1 MTNSRNEGRDR
12 RKIIKLMAPLWET
25 LMDDEREVLT
35 QSISDRELKRR
46 WKEVRKRMEQEK
58 IDFLVMQNDNEW
70 LGGYVKW
77 FTDVPARNAQPHTVI
92 FPVDGD
98 MTTIT
103 HGGKPPGDVGPPAWT
118 LRGVKRRLT
127 VPFFRSAAFTNTYDA
142 ELAVEVLKAEKKA
155 KIGIL
160 GKGTMS
166 AAFYEY
172 LLKNLTGWSVVEAA
186 DLVDPIKAVK
196 SDEEIDLI
204 RKTASLQDQAVEYA
218 KKAIRPGRRDFEI
231 IADII
236 HHVTDLGSEEQLVL
250 GGSGPLGQPVAIRK
264 RHFQNRMVREG
275 DQFSLLIEVNGPGG
289 MYTEIGRIFFV
300 GSKVPPELSDAA
312 ELAREIQEATLKMIR
327 PGADPADIWHANNEL
342 LKREGFLPETRAYA
356 HGQGY
361 DLVERPLIRDDEPMK
376 LQAGMNITVHPT
388 VGSDRVWVW
397 VCDNYLITKTGVSE
411 CLHRTPKEII
421 GI

>member
-1 MTNSRNEGRDR
+1 MRGARQDYENHVTDR
-12 RKIIKLMAPLWET
+12 GKVMMEEEKEIVTK
-25 LMDDEREVLT
+25 
-35 QSISDRELKRR
+35 SISDRELERR
-46 WKEVRKRMEQEK
+46 WKAVRKRMKEEK

-77 FTDVPARNAQPHTVI
+77 FTDVPAKNAQPHTVI
-92 FPVDGD
+92 FPVGEE

-118 LRGVKRRLT
+118 LRGVKARLT
-127 VPFFRSAAFTNTYDA
+127 APFFRSAAFTNTYDA
-142 ELAVEVLKAEKKA
+142 DLAVDVLKTKKKA
-155 KIGIL
+155 RIGIL
-160 GKGTMS
+160 GKGTLS
-166 AAFYEY
+166 AAFYMHLVE
-172 LLKNLTGWSVVEAA
+172 NLPGAAFVDAA
-186 DLVDPIKAVK
+186 DMVDSIKAVK

-204 RKTASLQDQAVEYA
+204 RETASLQDQAVEYA

-250 GGSGPLGQPVAIRK
+250 GGSGPLGQAVAIRK

-300 GSKVPPELSDAA
+300 GSRVPSELSDAA
-312 ELAREIQEATLKMIR
+312 ALAGQIQEATLKRIR
-327 PGADPADIWHANNEL
+327 PGADPADIWRANNEL
-342 LKREGFLPETRAYA
+342 LKREGFLPETRLYA

-361 DLVERPLIRDDEPMK
+361 HLVERPLIREDEPMK

-388 VGSDRVWVW
+388 VGSDRIWVW
-397 VCDNYLITKTGVSE
+397 VCDNYLVTKTGVSE
-411 CLHRTPKEII
+411 CLHKTPKKII
-421 GI
+421 AV

>member
-1 MTNSRNEGRDR
+1 LKTITGKGTD
-12 RKIIKLMAPLWET
+12 LMKEEKEIVT
-25 LMDDEREVLT
+25 K
-35 QSISDRELKRR
+35 SISDRELERR
-46 WKEVRKRMEQEK
+46 WKEVRKRMKEEK

-77 FTDVPARNAQPHTVI
+77 FTDVPAKNAQPHTVI
-92 FPVDGD
+92 VPVDEE

-118 LRGVKRRLT
+118 LRGVKTRLT
-127 VPFFRSAAFTNTYDA
+127 APFFRSAAFTNTYDA
-142 ELAVEVLKAEKKA
+142 GLAVDVLKAKKKA
-155 KIGIL
+155 RIGIL

-166 AAFYEY
+166 AAFYMHLVE
-172 LLKNLTGWSVVEAA
+172 NLPGAAFVDAA
-186 DLVDPIKAVK
+186 DMVDGIKAVK

-250 GGSGPLGQPVAIRK
+250 GGSGPLGKAVAIRK

-300 GSKVPPELSDAA
+300 GSKVPSELSDAA
-312 ELAREIQEATLKMIR
+312 ALAGEIQEATLKMIR
-327 PGADPADIWHANNEL
+327 PGADPADIWRANNEL
-342 LKREGFLPETRAYA
+342 LKREGFLPETRLYA

-388 VGSDRVWVW
+388 VGSDRIWVW
-397 VCDNYLITKTGVSE
+397 VCDNYLVTKTGVSE
-411 CLHRTPKEII
+411 CLHKTPKGII
-421 GI
+421 AV

>member
-1 MTNSRNEGRDR
+1 
-12 RKIIKLMAPLWET
+12 
-25 LMDDEREVLT
+25 
-35 QSISDRELKRR
+35 
-46 WKEVRKRMEQEK
+46 
-58 IDFLVMQNDNEW
+58 
-70 LGGYVKW
+70 
-77 FTDVPARNAQPHTVI
+77 
-92 FPVDGD
+92 
-98 MTTIT
+98 
-103 HGGKPPGDVGPPAWT
+103 
-118 LRGVKRRLT
+118 
-127 VPFFRSAAFTNTYDA
+127 
-142 ELAVEVLKAEKKA
+142 VLKAKKKA

-166 AAFYEY
+166 AAFHEY
-172 LLKNLTGWSVVEAA
+172 LLRNLTGWSVVEAA

-204 RKTASLQDQAVEYA
+204 RKTAVLQDQAVEYA

-264 RHFQNRMVREG
+264 RHFQNRMVRAGE
-275 DQFSLLIEVNGPGG
+275 QFSLLIEVNGPGG

-300 GSKVPPELSDAA
+300 GSRVPPELSDAA
-312 ELAREIQEATLKMIR
+312 ALAREIQEATLKMIR
-327 PGADPADIWHANNEL
+327 PGADPADIWRANNEL
-342 LKREGFLPETRAYA
+342 LKREGFLPETRLYA

-361 DLVERPLIRDDEPMK
+361 DLVERPLIRDDEPMR

-397 VCDNYLITKTGVSE
+397 VCDNYLVTKTGVSE
-411 CLHRTPKEII
+411 CLHKTPKEII
-421 GI
+421 GV

>member
-1 MTNSRNEGRDR
+1 MKDN
-12 RKIIKLMAPLWET
+12 
-25 LMDDEREVLT
+25 EREIVT
-35 QSISDRELKRR
+35 ESISDQELERR
-46 WKEVRKRMEQEK
+46 WRETRKRMKEED

-77 FTDVPARNAQPHTVI
+77 FTDVPAKNAQPHTVI
-92 FPVDGD
+92 FPVDEE

-127 VPFFRSAAFTNTYDA
+127 APFFRSAAFTNTYDV
-142 ELAVEVLKAEKKA
+142 ELAVEVLKARKKA
-155 KIGIL
+155 RIGIL
-160 GKGTMS
+160 GKGSMS
-166 AAFYEY
+166 AAFYEH
-172 LLKNLTGWSVVEAA
+172 LLKNLSGWSVVEAA
-186 DLVDPIKAVK
+186 DLVDPVKAVK
-196 SDEEIDLI
+196 SDEEINLI
-204 RKTASLQDQAVEYA
+204 KKTAVLQDHAIDYA

-236 HHVTDLGSEEQLVL
+236 HHVTDSGSEEQLVL
-250 GGSGPLGQPVAIRK
+250 GGSGPVGQPVAIRK

-300 GSKVPPELSDAA
+300 GGRVPAELNDAA
-312 ELAREIQEATLKMIR
+312 ALAVEIQEATLRMLR
-327 PGADPADIWHANNEL
+327 PGADPADIWRANNAL
-342 LKREGFLPETRAYA
+342 LERKGFLPETRLYA

-397 VCDNYLITKTGVSE
+397 VCDNYLVTTTGVSE
-411 CLHRTPKEII
+411 CLHKTPKEII
-421 GI
+421 RV